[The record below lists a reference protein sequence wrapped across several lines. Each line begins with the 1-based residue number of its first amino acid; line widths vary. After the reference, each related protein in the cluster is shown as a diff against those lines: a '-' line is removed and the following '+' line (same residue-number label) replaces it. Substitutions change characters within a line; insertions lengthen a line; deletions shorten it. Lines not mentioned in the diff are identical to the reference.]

1 MVTSAHFY
9 TFFQSRSLVNVNCIL
24 LNPTCV
30 FCKDVSLCI
39 LGYPIIFFGGDT
51 HRLETNQLICIA
63 SWLLGFYAAWDV
75 S

>member
-24 LNPTCV
+24 LNPICAC
-30 FCKDVSLCI
+30 CKDVCLSI
-39 LGYPIIFFGGDT
+39 LGYLIILFGGDT
-51 HRLETNQLICIA
+51 YRLETNQLICIA